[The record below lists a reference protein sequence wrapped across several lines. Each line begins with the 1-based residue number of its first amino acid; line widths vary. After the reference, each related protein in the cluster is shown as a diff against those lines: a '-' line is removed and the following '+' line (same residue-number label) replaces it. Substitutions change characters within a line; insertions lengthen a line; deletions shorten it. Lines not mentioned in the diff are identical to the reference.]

1 MVLVLLHVQLD
12 SLELDQDAKDVPLHA
27 LNAQILQTSVLIA
40 WILSF
45 SDQTLDHANKAQLA
59 TTVKLKSLE
68 NALEFVM
75 LVFTST
81 TELVFSEDAQVD
93 SRTMDSEVASAH
105 QLQLEDANH
114 QHSD

>member
-27 LNAQILQTSVLIA
+27 LNAQLLQTSVLIV

-45 SDQTLDHANKAQLA
+45 SDQTLELAIKAQLA
-59 TTVKLKSLE
+59 TSVKLKSPE
-68 NALEFVM
+68 NAAESVM
-75 LVFTST
+75 MVFTSI

-93 SRTMDSEVASAH
+93 SRTTDLEVVSAH

>member
-1 MVLVLLHVQLD
+1 MVLVLLHAQLD
-12 SLELDQDAKDVPLHA
+12 SLELDQDAKDVPLHV
-27 LNAQILQTSVLIA
+27 LNAQILQTSVLIV

-45 SDQTLDHANKAQLA
+45 SDQTLELAIKAQLA
-59 TTVKLKSLE
+59 TSVKLKSPE
-68 NALEFVM
+68 NAAESVM
-75 LVFTST
+75 MVFTST

-93 SRTMDSEVASAH
+93 SRTMDSEVVSAH

>member
-1 MVLVLLHVQLD
+1 MVLALLHAQLD

-27 LNAQILQTSVLIA
+27 LNAQLLQTSVLIV

-45 SDQTLDHANKAQLA
+45 SDQTLELANKAQLA
-59 TTVKLKSLE
+59 TSAKLKSSE
-68 NALEFVM
+68 NAAGSVTM
-75 LVFTST
+75 VFTST

-93 SRTMDSEVASAH
+93 SRTTDSEVASAH